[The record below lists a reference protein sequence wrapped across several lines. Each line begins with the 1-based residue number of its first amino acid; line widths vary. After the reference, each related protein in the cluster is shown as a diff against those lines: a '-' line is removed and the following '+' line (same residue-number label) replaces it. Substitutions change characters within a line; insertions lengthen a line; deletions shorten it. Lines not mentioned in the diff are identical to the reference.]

1 MLKIAHRGSSD
12 LYGDNNMISFYEA
25 HLTGFD
31 VIELDVQLCSTG
43 QIVVYHDTYIN
54 HKFIANTPFEEL
66 KLFNIPTLND
76 VFNAFVKTNIK
87 LFLDIK
93 GNHQVIY
100 PIIKPSSDV

>member
-54 HKFIANTPFEEL
+54 QKFVANTPFEEL

-93 GNHQVIY
+93 AITKLFI
-100 PIIKPSSDV
+100 PLLI